1 MTVVTVV
8 KDVRIV
14 VSVVAVVAAVL
25 KVAAEVAVK
34 DAVDAALEW
43 INQQELEA
51 VELSKEQVWEQLKER
66 LREYREEA
74 VTSIHT
80 TRMDR
85 LVK

>member
-1 MTVVTVV
+1 MTAVTVA

-14 VSVVAVVAAVL
+14 VSVVVVVAAVL
-25 KVAAEVAVK
+25 KAAVEVVVK

-51 VELSKEQVWEQLKER
+51 VELSKVQVWEQLKER